1 MFKRTSLFS
10 LILFALVSLL
20 LSACNSA
27 RHIADDELLVAK
39 VKLKVANE
47 DLDKESIY
55 TIIKQKPNRRLLGI
69 FPLYLGI
76 HNLFINKP
84 DSKIKNNIGEP
95 PIIYDS
101 LLTNRTI
108 NQLEL
113 YLSNRGFYD
122 ADVSY
127 TTKVNHR
134 KKKIK
139 VVYKIEENKP
149 YKIAKLEYA
158 ITDKVINEIVLRDS
172 SNSLLKTNYNFDI
185 DYLQEERTRIT
196 RLLKNTGY
204 FYFSKEYIFY
214 EADTTNKQADITL
227 GIKDIERKD
236 GNDEV
241 YFEQHQRYT
250 INNIY
255 VRLNYDNQLT
265 YQIASDT
272 LTVNDKFFIDEGN
285 FKFKPKAIARAIFLE
300 KGDLYQ
306 LKNQELTYQNLSALR
321 AFNFISI
328 QFEKDYDN
336 PNSINCFIRLSPRK
350 TKSFTIEGEG
360 TNSGG
365 NLGISGNLAFQNNN
379 TFKGAETFSVR
390 LKGGLEAQQVIN
402 TAENSSIGNNLPFNT
417 LEFGPEI
424 NLDVPRFLLPLSAD
438 RFSTRINPKTTIN
451 ASFNF
456 QQRPDYTRRISKIFL
471 AYSWNETPQKTH
483 IIQPIDVSII
493 KLDPTEQF
501 QAALE
506 AVNNPFIQNSYR
518 DHFIASSRYSFI
530 YNSQEAN
537 KRRNYFY
544 FRGNAEFSGNLLNAI
559 SSLTNSQK
567 NEDDAYELFN
577 IRYAQYVKSDVD
589 FRWYRNHK
597 FTSLVYRLSG
607 GIGVPYGN
615 ISAMPFE
622 KSFFAGGA
630 NGIRAWGARQLGPG
644 SLPNAEENL
653 VDQIGN
659 INLEGNIEYR
669 FDITKILEGA
679 AFVDAGNIWEYN
691 QGDDRPSTQFKFN
704 KLWDDLAIGV
714 GAGIRLDFTFFI
726 LRFDA
731 ATPLKD
737 PGSPKATQY
746 DMRIDETNLNIGI
759 GYPF

>member
-1 MFKRTSLFS
+1 MFRRTSFFTLLFIS
-10 LILFALVSLL
+10 IASLL

-27 RHIADDELLVAK
+27 RYVADDELLVSK
-39 VKLKVANE
+39 VNLKVANE

-55 TIIKQKPNRRLLGI
+55 TIIKQKPNRRLLGV

-84 DSKIKNNIGEP
+84 DSKIRNSIGEP
-95 PIIYDS
+95 PVIYDS
-101 LLTNRTI
+101 LQTNRTI
-108 NQLEL
+108 SQMEL
-113 YLSNRGFYD
+113 YLNNRGFYD
-122 ADVSY
+122 ASVSY
-127 TTKVNHR
+127 TTSVNNR
-134 KKKIK
+134 KKRIKIT
-139 VVYKIEENKP
+139 YKIEEYEP
-149 YKIAKLEYA
+149 YKIAQVDYEV
-158 ITDKVINEIVLRDS
+158 TDKVVNEIVVKDS
-172 SNSLLKTNYNFDI
+172 SNSLLKEGKNFDI
-185 DYLQEERTRIT
+185 DYLQNERNRIT

-214 EADTTNKQADITL
+214 EADTTNKKADVTI
-227 GIKDIERKD
+227 GIKDIERKNSE
-236 GNDEV
+236 NDV
-241 YFEQHQRYT
+241 YYEQHKSYT
-250 INNIY
+250 INNVF

-272 LTVNDKFFIDEGN
+272 LSINDLYFIDEGS
-285 FKFKPKAIARAIFLE
+285 FKFKPKAIARAIFLK

-328 QFEKDYDN
+328 QFEKDFDD
-336 PNSINCFIRLSPRK
+336 PNKINCFIRLTPRK
-350 TKSFTIEGEG
+350 TKSFTVEGEG

-365 NLGISGNLAFQNNN
+365 NLGISGNIAFQNNN
-379 TFKGAETFSVR
+379 TFKGAETFSIR

-402 TAENSSIGNNLPFNT
+402 SAENTTLGKNLPFNT
-417 LEFGPEI
+417 LEFGPEA

-451 ASFNF
+451 ASFNY

-471 AYSWNETPQKTH
+471 AYSWNESPQKTH
-483 IIQPIDVSII
+483 IIQPIDISII
-493 KLDPTEQF
+493 KLDPTDQF
-501 QAALE
+501 KAALE
-506 AVNNPFIQNSYR
+506 NINNPFIQNSYR
-518 DHFIASSRYSFI
+518 DHFISSSRYSFI
-530 YNSQEAN
+530 YNSQDAN
-537 KRRNYFY
+537 KRRHYFY

-559 SSLTNSQK
+559 SSLSDSPK
-567 NEDDAYELFN
+567 SDEGAYEVFN
-577 IRYAQYVKSDVD
+577 IRYAQYLKTDVD
-589 FRWYRNHK
+589 FRWYRNYK

-607 GIGVPYGN
+607 GVGLPYGN
-615 ISAMPFE
+615 IKSMPFE

-630 NGIRAWGARQLGPG
+630 NGIRAWGARRLGPG
-644 SLPNAEENL
+644 SLPNSEENL

-659 INLEGNIEYR
+659 IVLEGNIEYR

-691 QGDDRPSTQFKFN
+691 QGNERPSTQFKFD
-704 KLWDDLAIGV
+704 KIWDDLAIGI

-737 PGSPKATQY
+737 PGSPKETEF
-746 DMRIDETNLNIGI
+746 DVRIDETNFNIGI